1 MGLIDLP
8 TPTAMYEGVK
18 DAQLGRKE
26 VDAFVSASYSAWI
39 SFMWRSG
46 TAKWALWFGEGQA
59 MQDSA
64 TAMYLTL
71 CELQTKNFL
80 TLTVPEDLLSS
91 DNLSRFQTRQE
102 TK

>member
-71 CELQTKNFL
+71 RELETKGFL
-80 TLTVPEDLLSS
+80 VLTVPSDMLLP
-91 DNLSRFQTRQE
+91 DNLARFRTE
-102 TK
+102 KLLK